1 MSISALEDN
10 KPSQNLQDDFAQLLT
25 SRRSVRAFLPDPV
38 DPGLMRKLFMLA
50 ASAPS
55 NCNSQPWLTHV
66 VSGAS
71 RDAMSEALVRTIGEG
86 EQVLDFPYQEKY
98 SGVYRERQLDVGLML
113 YKALGVTRED
123 KAGKRQAF
131 LRNLEFFGAPHAA
144 FIFMPD
150 WAGVREAIDVGMY
163 AQNLMLA
170 MHVHGVASCPQ
181 AILGYNA
188 DVVREQLE
196 IDSSQKLLFG
206 ISFGYA
212 DKSRPEN
219 QILPSRASLSE
230 STQFYA

>member
-10 KPSQNLQDDFAQLLT
+10 KPSQNQQEDFAQLLT

-38 DPGLMRKLFMLA
+38 DPELMRKLFTLA
-50 ASAPS
+50 TSAPS

-66 VSGAS
+66 VSGAC
-71 RDAMSEALVRTIGEG
+71 RDAMSEALMHTVGEG
-86 EQVLDFPYQEKY
+86 EHVLDFPYDGKY
-98 SGVYRERQLDVGLML
+98 SGVYRERQLEVGLML

-131 LRNLEFFGAPHAA
+131 LRNLEFFDAPHVA

-150 WAGVREAIDVGMY
+150 WADIREAVDVGMY
-163 AQNLMLA
+163 AQNLMLSLHA
-170 MHVHGVASCPQ
+170 HGIASCPQ
-181 AILGYNA
+181 TILGYNA
-188 DVVREQLE
+188 DVVREQLGIE
-196 IDSSQKLLFG
+196 SSQKLLFG

-212 DKSRPEN
+212 DMSRPEN
-219 QILPSRASLSE
+219 QILPSRASISE